1 MKFLDIK
8 GFFKL
13 PDTFKGGIADSLR
26 LLADYHEK
34 EETAEIRETPHEE
47 QNFFE
52 YILKRNDKRN
62 ELSYFFKTT
71 TEGKRFSGGAGIYL
85 KEKNEYN
92 LIKDMAFDK

>member
-1 MKFLDIK
+1 MKFLDIR

-34 EETAEIRETPHEE
+34 EETVKMRETPHEE

-52 YILKRNDKRN
+52 YTLEGE
-62 ELSYFFKTT
+62 ELSYFFKTI
-71 TEGKRFSGGAGIYL
+71 TEGKRFTGVAGVYL